1 MTRRRAFL
9 ALAGVAVIV
18 GVLVLQVGSPDAGP
32 GEVADQVRAA
42 GPLGPAALLAWFV
55 LQCVVVP
62 LPSEPAMMAAGFVYG
77 FGAAFGITWL
87 GVVLG
92 AAACFGLARR
102 LGRPFVERFV
112 RAERLELLD
121 AHVGGRGLVA
131 TFGVVLALRL
141 FAFTSFDVL
150 SYGCGLLRFPF
161 RWFLLATVLG
171 ALPKVVAFTYAG
183 ASMAARPG
191 WLDGVMLAGMASGLL
206 VLPWLTRLG
215 RQAAKARQAD
225 AGAGRGPV

>member
-9 ALAGVAVIV
+9 ALAGLGVIV
-18 GVLVLQVGSPDAGP
+18 GVLVLRSDLPTLEP
-32 GEVADQVRAA
+32 GEIADQIRAA

-77 FGAAFGITWL
+77 FGSAFGITWL

-112 RAERLELLD
+112 RAERLEALD
-121 AHVGGRGLVA
+121 ARVGGRGLVA
-131 TFGVVLALRL
+131 TFAIVLALRF

-171 ALPKVVAFTYAG
+171 AVPKVVAFTYAG
-183 ASMAARPG
+183 AGVGARPG
-191 WLDGVMLAGMASGLL
+191 WLDGVMLVGMVPGLL
-206 VLPWLTRLG
+206 VLPWLVRLG
-215 RQAAKARQAD
+215 RQAVGTQKAD
-225 AGAGRGPV
+225 ASVDRGSV

>member
-1 MTRRRAFL
+1 MTWRRAFL
-9 ALAGVAVIV
+9 LAGIAAIV
-18 GVLVLQVGSPDAGP
+18 GGFVLQWDLPTLEP
-32 GEVADQVRAA
+32 GEVADQIRAA
-42 GPLGPAALLAWFV
+42 GALGPVALLAWFV

-77 FGAAFGITWL
+77 FGFAFGITWL

-102 LGRPFVERFV
+102 FGRPFVERFV
-112 RAERLELLD
+112 RSERLEALD
-121 AHVGGRGLVA
+121 ARVGGRGLAA
-131 TFGVVLALRL
+131 TFAVVLALRL

-171 ALPKVVAFTYAG
+171 AVPKVGAFTYAG
-183 ASMAARPG
+183 AGMGARPG
-191 WLDGVMLAGMASGLL
+191 WLDGVMLVGMLSGLL
-206 VLPWLTRLG
+206 VLPWLVRLG
-215 RQAAKARQAD
+215 RQTVADQKAD
-225 AGAGRGPV
+225 AGVDRGSV